1 MNKPE
6 GFTSF
11 DVVAKLRGILKT
23 RKIGHT
29 GTLDPMASGVLP
41 VLVGAAAKALDILPN
56 TDKGYDAGFKLGI
69 STDTQDITGKV
80 LDEKSVSQISAEM
93 ISKEM
98 KAFEGEIEQIP
109 PMYSAVS
116 VGGKRLYELARKG
129 IEVERQPRRI
139 NVFRFELL
147 DFNKENAEGRARIFC
162 SKGTYVRTLINDLGE
177 RLGCGAAMTS
187 LVRTHACG
195 FSLKDCTTFEELAGR
210 EDFSDLLL
218 PVERLFDGLPKI
230 VLSPPQARMYLNGVR
245 LDLSRLSF
253 SGFAERHTVW
263 ANGIFIGTALP
274 DVEKGMLCAEK
285 TFNRQGTFYD

>member
-41 VLVGAAAKALDILPN
+41 VLVGAAAKACDIMPD
-56 TDKGYDAGFKLGI
+56 TDKGYEAGFVLGI

-80 LDEKSVSQISAEM
+80 LSQKSASGVLAEKISA
-93 ISKEM
+93 EM
-98 KAFEGEIEQIP
+98 KAFEGQTEQIP

-129 IEVERQPRRI
+129 IEVERPARRI
-139 NVFRFELL
+139 TVSRFELL
-147 DFNKENAEGRARIFC
+147 DFDKEKATGRARIFC

-177 RLGCGAAMTS
+177 RLGCGATMTS
-187 LVRTHACG
+187 LVRTYACG
-195 FSLKDCTTFEELAGR
+195 FSLDDCTTFEELADR

-218 PVERLFDGLPKI
+218 PVERLFEALPKI
-230 VLSPPQARMYLNGVR
+230 VLSPAQTRMYLNGVK
-245 LDLSRLSF
+245 LDLTRLSF
-253 SGFAERHTVW
+253 SGLSERHTVW

-274 DVEKGMLCAEK
+274 DVEKGTLCMEK

>member
-56 TDKGYDAGFKLGI
+56 TDKGYEAGFKLGI

-80 LDEKSVSQISAEM
+80 LNEKSAFQISAEM

-147 DFNKENAEGRARIFC
+147 DFNEENAEGRARIFC

-195 FSLKDCTTFEELAGR
+195 FSLKDCKTFEELAGR

-218 PVERLFDGLPKI
+218 PVERLFEWLPKI
-230 VLSPPQARMYLNGVR
+230 TLSPPQARMYLNGVR

-253 SGFAERHTVW
+253 SGFAERHAVW

>member
-80 LDEKSVSQISAEM
+80 LNEKSASGISAEM

-147 DFNKENAEGRARIFC
+147 DFNEENAEGRARIFC

-195 FSLKDCTTFEELAGR
+195 FSLKDCTTFEELEGR

-230 VLSPPQARMYLNGVR
+230 MLSPPQARMYLNGVR

-253 SGFAERHTVW
+253 SGFAERHAVW

>member
-1 MNKPE
+1 MGNELCGILCMNKPE

-41 VLVGAAAKALDILPN
+41 VLVGAAAKALDIMPN
-56 TDKGYDAGFKLGI
+56 TDKGYEAGFKLGV

-80 LDEKSVSQISAEM
+80 LDEKSVSGISAEM
-93 ISKEM
+93 IVKEM

-139 NVFRFELL
+139 NVT
-147 DFNKENAEGRARIFC
+147 A
-162 SKGTYVRTLINDLGE
+162 
-177 RLGCGAAMTS
+177 
-187 LVRTHACG
+187 
-195 FSLKDCTTFEELAGR
+195 
-210 EDFSDLLL
+210 
-218 PVERLFDGLPKI
+218 
-230 VLSPPQARMYLNGVR
+230 
-245 LDLSRLSF
+245 LSF
-253 SGFAERHTVW
+253 WISMKKKLRGLQGFFAPR
-263 ANGIFIGTALP
+263 GL
-274 DVEKGMLCAEK
+274 MCA
-285 TFNRQGTFYD
+285 RL